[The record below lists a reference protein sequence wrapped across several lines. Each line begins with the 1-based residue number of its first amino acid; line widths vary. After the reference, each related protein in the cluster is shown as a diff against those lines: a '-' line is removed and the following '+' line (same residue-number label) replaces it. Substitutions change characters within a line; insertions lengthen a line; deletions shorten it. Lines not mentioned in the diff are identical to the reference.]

1 MVNSRCYGRCYVK
14 NRQAMTAGGYCCY
27 YLEHCS
33 KTNHIA
39 IKGVIK
45 RDKYENVFGLISSLL
60 KTCQLVSC
68 TSQNMPI
75 SKFVKKRLTR

>member
-1 MVNSRCYGRCYVK
+1 MCHVGWRHYSMYPVILTSSSRQHNSK
-14 NRQAMTAGGYCCY
+14 NRQPMTARGYWCYY

-45 RDKYENVFGLISSLL
+45 WAKYENLFGLLGY
-60 KTCQLVSC
+60 
-68 TSQNMPI
+68 
-75 SKFVKKRLTR
+75 